1 MDHEIVWSDSALADL
16 EAAWRVAAAVDVAV
30 AEKLRVELLGTVAT
44 LRRFPFLGPA
54 YERHDT
60 GCVREIVCRRY
71 RVFYR
76 VDELATRVEIL
87 AVRHASRR
95 EPRWPK

>member
-1 MDHEIVWSDSALADL
+1 MDHEVVWSEPALADL
-16 EAAWRVAAAVDVAV
+16 EAALRIAAAVDVAV

-54 YERHDT
+54 YERDDT
-60 GCVREIVCRRY
+60 GRVREIVCRRY

-76 VDELATRVEIL
+76 VD
-87 AVRHASRR
+87 
-95 EPRWPK
+95 